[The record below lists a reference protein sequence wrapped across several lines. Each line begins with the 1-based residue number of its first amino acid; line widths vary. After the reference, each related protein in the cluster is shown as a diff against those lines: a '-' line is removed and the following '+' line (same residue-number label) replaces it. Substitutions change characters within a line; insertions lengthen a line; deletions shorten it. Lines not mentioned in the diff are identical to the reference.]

1 MQRTTSEA
9 VCAPE
14 RPQRGSAPQGL
25 RRSVPAQRIDD
36 KGDGYEG
43 SITHGVQGAPHHL
56 PFVRIGRTRHFG
68 RGLRPLRLMRI
79 AAGGLRAGDLGG
91 HSWAARRPWRPP
103 LRMRPPRDAGAA
115 RWSIPLPG
123 LRLGGPSRGK
133 SQARDHR
140 YLMVGYFAPGPVLR
154 RRWNRQDAP
163 PPRAAG
169 SGGRSY
175 VTGSLRRMGISTQRL
190 RGATR

>member
-1 MQRTTSEA
+1 MKVPSRTASRARHIICPLCESGELVTLGEGFARCGSCGLPL
-9 VCAPE
+9 V
-14 RPQRGSAPQGL
+14 GSAL
-25 RRSVPAQRIDD
+25 ETL
-36 KGDGYEG
+36 GD
-43 SITHGVQGAPHHL
+43 IV
-56 PFVRIGRTRHFG
+56 
-68 RGLRPLRLMRI
+68 
-79 AAGGLRAGDLGG
+79 
-91 HSWAARRPWRPP
+91 
-103 LRMRPPRDAGAA
+103 
-115 RWSIPLPG
+115 G

-133 SQARDHR
+133 SQARDDR